1 MSDDKKT
8 VFITG
13 GSRGIGAA
21 IAMEFAKSGYN
32 VAFNYLS
39 NEEKANEVKHEI
51 EKITGVH
58 VVKGDVSK
66 KDDVTAMIESTLSA
80 FGRIDVLVNNAGIM
94 ANNIFAMMSDDEW
107 TRVLDVHVNGA
118 FYCSKAVLTHMAARK
133 SGVIINIASI
143 SAFRPLVGQS
153 NYATAKGAMVTMTQ
167 ALAKEMGRWK
177 IRVNAIAPGY
187 IKTDL
192 MDTFNSEMD
201 KHTIKQ
207 IPLQSVGT
215 PEDVANLA
223 VFLASDKARYITGET
238 IKIDGGLHA

>member
-8 VFITG
+8 VFVTG

-21 IAMEFAKSGYN
+21 IAMEFAKAGYN

-39 NEEKANEVKHEI
+39 NEEKANEVKKEL
-51 EKITGVH
+51 EKITSVQ

-66 KDDVTAMIESTLSA
+66 KEDVTSMIESTLSV

-187 IKTDL
+187 IQTDL